1 MNLFKSFLSRM
12 LRDVILDEV
21 VEKTVPKVCVKLESD
36 IQKRVELSLKEL
48 CKYEDLKEKLMK
60 NFIIF
65 TNIKRLV
72 NFPLQNLGYL

>member
-60 NFIIF
+60 NFISF